1 MSYQPYPSSGK
12 PAEVEPERP
21 AAPPSVLNAVKL
33 MYVGAAISVIS
44 LVISLA
50 SIGGTKDAIRKARPS
65 LSATQVNQL
74 NTFIIAL
81 AVVSGVVGVALWLWM
96 ARANGRG
103 KSWARIL
110 STVLFGLA
118 TLDLFGVLSQPK
130 TALGFVFPVLTW
142 LVGAGAVFLLWRK
155 DSTDFFRPAGRY
167 DPSVDARVKPPTT
180 LT

>member
-12 PAEVEPERP
+12 PVDSERP
-21 AAPPSVLNAVKL
+21 PAPPSVQNAVKL
-33 MYVGAAISVIS
+33 MYAGAAISAVS

-50 SIGGTKDAIRKARPS
+50 TIGGTKDAIRKARPS
-65 LSATQVNQL
+65 LTVSQVNQL

-81 AVVSGVVGVALWLWM
+81 AVVSGVIGVALWLWM
-96 ARANGRG
+96 ARANGQG

-130 TALGFVFPVLTW
+130 TALGFIFPLLTW
-142 LVGAGAVFLLWRK
+142 LAGAGAVFLLWRK
-155 DSTDFFRPAGRY
+155 DSTDFYRPAGRY
-167 DPSVDARVKPPTT
+167 DPSIDAHVKPPTT